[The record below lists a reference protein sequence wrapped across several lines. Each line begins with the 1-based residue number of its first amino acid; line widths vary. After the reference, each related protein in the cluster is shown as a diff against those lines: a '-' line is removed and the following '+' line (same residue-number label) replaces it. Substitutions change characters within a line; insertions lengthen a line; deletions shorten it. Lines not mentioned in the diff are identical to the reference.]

1 MPDPMNTLKEYI
13 SQNPALLKLA
23 LMVQTKSLLK
33 PSVTRSIRGRGNR
46 VSVDRSAFCVN
57 CLIDVVGNNNT
68 IIVHEAV
75 RLHNLRFFIRGNNN
89 RIEVGSRVRVN
100 RDGDLWIEDDGGG
113 ITIGEETTI
122 DAAHIAVTEPGSR
135 IQIGRECLFAYDID
149 IRTGDS
155 HSIIDSRTNKRI
167 NYARDVLIGDHVWI
181 AAHCSILKGVRIG
194 KNSIVA
200 TRSVVTRPFE
210 QEGAI
215 VGGNPARVLKEGI
228 NWVYKRIYDQP

>member
-1 MPDPMNTLKEYI
+1 MDALKQYLK
-13 SQNPALLKLA
+13 QHPVLLKLA
-23 LMVQTKSLLK
+23 LMIQTKSLFK

-68 IIVHEAV
+68 IIVHEAA

-89 RIEVGSRVRVN
+89 RIEVGNRVRVN

-113 ITIGEETTI
+113 IIIGEQTTI
-122 DAAHIAVTEPGSR
+122 EAAHIAVTEPGSR
-135 IQIGRECLFAYDID
+135 IEIGPDCLFAYDID

-155 HSIIDSRTNKRI
+155 HSILDAQTNRRI
-167 NYARDVLIGDHVWI
+167 NYARNVSIGEHVWI

-194 KNSIVA
+194 KNSVVA
-200 TRSVVTRPFE
+200 TRSVVTKPFE
-210 QEGAI
+210 QEGII

-228 NWVYKRIYDQP
+228 TWQRERIYARP